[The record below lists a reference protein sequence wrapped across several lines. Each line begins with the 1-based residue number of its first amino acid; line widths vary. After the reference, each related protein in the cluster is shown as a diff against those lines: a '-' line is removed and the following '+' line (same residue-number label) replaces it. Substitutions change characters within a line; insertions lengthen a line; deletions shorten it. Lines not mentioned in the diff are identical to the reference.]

1 NMLEIGALYIA
12 LYARDDPSS
21 FHWAI
26 YHHWSST
33 TGTKFHIRNITSAG
47 GWFSEHKHNSG
58 IMKEFLL
65 VGLMKIA
72 DVPADLTEAF
82 HASVTAVPY
91 DSPTV
96 NCLSWVRDALEAAIS
111 AGTIGRFS
119 IDEMEREA
127 QAFGSSQFDDA
138 ARNVQ
143 PRPIATFKGGSTTN
157 VV

>member
-1 NMLEIGALYIA
+1 MLETGALYIA

-33 TGTKFHIRNITSAG
+33 RGTKFHIRNIGS
-47 GWFSEHKHNSG
+47 GWFSEHEPNSG

-72 DVPADLTEAF
+72 DVPADLTEAL
-82 HASVTAVPY
+82 HASITAVPH

-96 NCLSWVRDALEAAIS
+96 NCLSWVRDSLEAAMS
-111 AGTIGRFS
+111 AGAVRRFS
-119 IDEMEREA
+119 IDELEQDAR
-127 QAFGSSQFDDA
+127 AFGASQFDDA
-138 ARNVQ
+138 AQNVQ
-143 PRPIATFKGGSTTN
+143 PRPITTFKDAK
-157 VV
+157 